1 MNISESEILFVINP
15 RAGKRNIDNI
25 LKTIKKIDRGIKYII
40 IDNLD
45 DLDIQ
50 MNVEFDNFKVFVAVG
65 GDGTVNSL
73 MKYLINREDKA
84 LAVLPLGS
92 GNGFAKELGFK
103 YNIKTLLEQITKGET
118 HLIDV
123 LEINKNS
130 FINMAGIGFDAVI
143 AHDFQKSET
152 RGLFNYI
159 ISSLKTYFT
168 YKPIDASICID
179 GNEINGNFQMISI
192 ANTRQFG
199 NNAFISPMS
208 KPDDGIFEVVF
219 LKTVPFFSAF
229 LFAYRLFTG
238 KLKENSYIQYLSCD
252 SSITIKTNCK
262 KYHIDGDP
270 MFSDGKYDVSIHKKC
285 LKILKTQ

>member
-25 LKTIKKIDRGIKYII
+25 LKTIKKINKGIKYII
-40 IDNLD
+40 NDNLD

-50 MNVEFDNFKVFVAVG
+50 MKNEFDNFKVFVAVG

-73 MKYLINREDKA
+73 MKYLINRDDKA

-103 YNIKTLLEQITKGET
+103 YDIATLLEQIKKGET
-118 HLIDV
+118 LLIDV
-123 LEINKNS
+123 LKINGNS

-152 RGLFNYI
+152 RGFFNYL
-159 ISSLKTYFT
+159 ISTFKTYFT
-168 YKPIDASICID
+168 YKPIEVTIKID
-179 GNEINGNFQMISI
+179 GKEMVGKFQMISI

-208 KPDDGIFEVVF
+208 RPDDGKFDVVL

-229 LFAYRLFTG
+229 PFIYKVFTG
-238 KLKENSYIQYLSCD
+238 NLKENLYLKYLSCD
-252 SSITIKTNCK
+252 STITIETNCK

-270 MFSDGKYDVSIHKKC
+270 MFSDGKYEVSIHKKC